1 MCLKTFNSNNLKL
14 EILQKLILAIMIL
27 LQIKE
32 LIISREKKKIHLSL
46 ILEIVI
52 SIKLNKIRIKDNNK
66 VDLNNLQKL
75 IIIHFTCI
83 FSIQV
88 SEVVFAGL
96 FESLK
101 RIIPLVS
108 LLCQNKLNYAF

>member
-32 LIISREKKKIHLSL
+32 LIISQEKKKIHLTL

-75 IIIHFTCI
+75 IIIFLGDLI
-83 FSIQV
+83 NSKI
-88 SEVVFAGL
+88 
-96 FESLK
+96 
-101 RIIPLVS
+101 
-108 LLCQNKLNYAF
+108 

>member
-75 IIIHFTCI
+75 IIIFLGDLI
-83 FSIQV
+83 NSKI
-88 SEVVFAGL
+88 
-96 FESLK
+96 
-101 RIIPLVS
+101 
-108 LLCQNKLNYAF
+108 